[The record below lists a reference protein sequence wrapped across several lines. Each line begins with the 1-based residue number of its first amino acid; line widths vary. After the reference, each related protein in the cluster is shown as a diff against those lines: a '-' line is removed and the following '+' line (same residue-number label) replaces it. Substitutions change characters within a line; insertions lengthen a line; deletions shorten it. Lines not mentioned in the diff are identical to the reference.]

1 MALSEVK
8 KKVPSKMLAMKAN
21 VEIKKDN
28 TSVKKPNIG
37 VAEKIDYTYLSPYG
51 EKSAKDSADYKRGFA
66 RAMSKVSKKEKDE
79 IGYKYEKG
87 RTWQGFNDNYNAG
100 FSEGKDKTLDRKN
113 KK

>member
-1 MALSEVK
+1 MPDEVK
-8 KKVPSKMLAMKAN
+8 KKASKILAMKAD

-28 TSVKKPNIG
+28 TSAKKPNIG

-51 EKSAKDSADYKRGFA
+51 GKSAKDSSDYKRGFA
-66 RAMSKVSKKEKDE
+66 LAMKRVSKEKKDPM
-79 IGYKYEKG
+79 GFKYEKG
-87 RTWQGFNDNYNAG
+87 RHWVGFNDNFNAG